1 MREKINLV
9 DLFCGAGGFAKG
21 FYDLGFNIVLAID
34 NFKLASETYKANFP
48 EAIVVTE
55 DIRDIGCDF
64 IFKILDGKDI
74 DVVIGSPP
82 CEPFTGANPRRKEKP
97 LDRLYSDPMGQLTLE
112 FIRIVKCLKPRIF
125 IMENV
130 PQILDDGLKHA
141 LRREFRNAG
150 YSNIFFNILRA
161 EDYGTPSHRVR
172 VFISNIK
179 IKPKRTVKKYITV
192 EEALKDLPEPGS
204 SEVPNHE
211 PVPLSPR
218 KLRRIAKVKWG
229 QALIRYEG
237 FKGKLLPNLIRLHPK
252 KLAPTVLGSSRFIH
266 PFEDRFL
273 TVREQAR
280 LMGYPD
286 NFVFLGGR
294 DAQFNQVG
302 ESVPVPLS
310 KAIASV
316 VLEKLIED

>member
-21 FYDLGFNIVLAID
+21 FYDSGFNIVLAID
-34 NFKLASETYKANFP
+34 NFKPASETYKANFP
-48 EAIVVTE
+48 EAIVITE
-55 DIRDIGCDF
+55 DIRDISCDF
-64 IFKILDGKDI
+64 LSKILDGKDV
-74 DVVIGSPP
+74 DVIIGSPP
-82 CEPFTGANPRRKEKP
+82 CEPFTGANPRRREKP

-112 FIRIVKCLKPRIF
+112 FVRIVKCLKPRIF

-130 PQILDDGLKHA
+130 PQILDDGLEYA

-150 YSNIFFNILRA
+150 YSNVFFNILRA

-172 VFISNIK
+172 VFISNIE
-179 IKPKRTVKKYITV
+179 IKPKRTVKKYVTV
-192 EEALKDLPEPGS
+192 EEALKGLSEPGC

-266 PFEDRFL
+266 PFEDRLL

-286 NFVFLGGR
+286 DFIFLGGR

-316 VLEKLIED
+316 VLEKLIGE